1 MAVWERGRILCSCE
15 KRTLTE
21 RIGMTMIII
30 IGKRKHVFKTL
41 SDPHKLPSYVTYK
54 GLTQG
59 QEEGE
64 DEDVNKLSQVSA
76 INVCLNERILWRN
89 LQQRQETTEG
99 SCSSGPIPHSLL
111 DEKGPKTRTTRCG
124 WMMDSKVQW
133 QQQQ

>member
-1 MAVWERGRILCSCE
+1 
-15 KRTLTE
+15 
-21 RIGMTMIII
+21 MTMIII
-30 IGKRKHVFKTL
+30 IGKRKHVFKTW

-89 LQQRQETTEG
+89 LQRRTRNNRRKLQFWSHTTLA
-99 SCSSGPIPHSLL
+99 S
-111 DEKGPKTRTTRCG
+111 
-124 WMMDSKVQW
+124 
-133 QQQQ
+133 